1 MNEKNLKP
9 FTSEQS
15 REKAKING
23 RKGGIK
29 SGEVRRQK
37 RQLKKDAIVL
47 LKLPI
52 ASLKHYNE
60 LAKLGIDPEKIDNNM
75 LVVVSLFNAAVDGD
89 VSAFREIRDLVGE
102 KDNSTQDN
110 GLLRE
115 IIDSFNE
122 L

>member
-1 MNEKNLKP
+1 M
-9 FTSEQS
+9 S
-15 REKAKING
+15 
-23 RKGGIK
+23 
-29 SGEVRRQK
+29 
-37 RQLKKDAIVL
+37 
-47 LKLPI
+47 LPVTK
-52 ASLKHYNE
+52 LKHYNE

-89 VSAFREIRDLVGE
+89 VSAFREIRDLIGE
-102 KDNSTQDN
+102 KDNNTQDN